1 MPHCY
6 LRAKRPDGSECTI
19 DLIELE
25 TAFDDDMAE
34 YFFDPES
41 GRIVSHLKP
50 DPFGYGDIEEDDEDE
65 TSEDEIIEEE
75 WLPIDRISS
84 HERFEWME
92 EFTTTVYS
100 ITTQTDLRQAHAQRK
115 PFRNFKGT
123 LMGYPGV
130 RQQWFLFEDAKRRE
144 YAVDFIESFNWKVM
158 KVVDN
163 RPVRAAAEQK
173 IDPAEKLAPT
183 KEEREWILRGASE
196 IAAKGGRSQLALLLK
211 GSKDKNLLKHGL
223 NRSEAYGKLS
233 ILTIEEIEN
242 RIDHLIRQGQL
253 RMGFFGDLPLI
264 IMTGGAWEEVRSW
277 SNAQECCRAAAASD
291 RELSDILLQWRNHP
305 RSEQLHLLDAA
316 ALLLTLIPRSASFEH
331 GILSPARKCA
341 LELRR
346 RCRSAPLWIRTTIQS
361 SAEGAGQSEAL
372 PPM

>member
-1 MPHCY
+1 MPSCY

-25 TAFDDDMAE
+25 TAFEDDMAE

-50 DPFGYGDIEEDDEDE
+50 DPFGYGDIEEDKKTDEDE
-65 TSEDEIIEEE
+65 ISETERIEE

-100 ITTQTDLRQAHAQRK
+100 ITAQTALRQALAQRK
-115 PFRNFKGT
+115 PFRNFKDT

-130 RQQWFLFEDAKRRE
+130 RQQWFRFEDAKRRE
-144 YAVDFIESFNWKVM
+144 YAVDFIERLDWKVIE
-158 KVVDN
+158 VVDN
-163 RPVRAAAEQK
+163 RPARTAQQQ
-173 IDPAEKLAPT
+173 IDPAETLAPT
-183 KEEREWILRGASE
+183 REEREWILRGASE

-211 GSKDKNLLKHGL
+211 GSKDKKLLKYGL
-223 NRSEAYGKLS
+223 KRSEAYGKLS

-242 RIDHLIRQGQL
+242 RIDHLIRQDQL
-253 RMGFFGDLPLI
+253 RVGFFGDLPLI
-264 IMTGGAWEEVRSW
+264 IMTDGAWEEVRPW
-277 SNAQECCRAAAASD
+277 SNVQEWRRAAAASD

-316 ALLLTLIPRSASFEH
+316 DSLDPRSALR
-331 GILSPARKCA
+331 ILRAWHSVAGKEMRARIEEKMQGGP
-341 LELRR
+341 R
-346 RCRSAPLWIRTTIQS
+346 
-361 SAEGAGQSEAL
+361 
-372 PPM
+372 

>member
-1 MPHCY
+1 MPYCY

-34 YFFDPES
+34 YFVDPES
-41 GRIVSHLKP
+41 GRIISHLKP
-50 DPFGYGDIEEDDEDE
+50 DPYGYGDIEEDE
-65 TSEDEIIEEE
+65 EDEISETEKIGE

-100 ITTQTDLRQAHAQRK
+100 ITAQTALRQALAQRK
-115 PFRNFKGT
+115 PFRNFKDT

-130 RQQWFLFEDAKRRE
+130 RQQWFRFEESKRRE
-144 YAVDFIESFNWKVM
+144 YAVDFIERLDWKVIE
-158 KVVDN
+158 VVDN
-163 RPVRAAAEQK
+163 RPARAAAEQE
-173 IDPAEKLAPT
+173 IDPAGKLAPT
-183 KEEREWILRGASE
+183 RQEREWILRGASE

-211 GSKDKNLLKHGL
+211 GSKDKKLLKHGL

-242 RIDHLIRQGQL
+242 RIDYLIRQDQL
-253 RMGFFGDLPLI
+253 RVGFFGDLPLI
-264 IMTGGAWEEVRSW
+264 IMTDGAWEEVRPW
-277 SNAQECCRAAAASD
+277 SNSQEWRRAAAASD
-291 RELSDILLQWRNHP
+291 PELSDILLEWRNHP

-316 ALLLTLIPRSASFEH
+316 ASLDPGSALR
-331 GILSPARKCA
+331 ILRAWHSVAGKEMRARIEEKIKVSPAVD
-341 LELRR
+341 
-346 RCRSAPLWIRTTIQS
+346 SHGDSIV
-361 SAEGAGQSEAL
+361 G
-372 PPM
+372 

>member
-1 MPHCY
+1 MPDCY
-6 LRAKRPDGSECTI
+6 IRAKRPDGSECTI

-50 DPFGYGDIEEDDEDE
+50 DPFGYGRIEEDGEGE
-65 TSEDEIIEEE
+65 TSENEVVEEE

-84 HERFEWME
+84 REQFEWME
-92 EFTTTVYS
+92 EFITTVYS
-100 ITTQTDLRQAHAQRK
+100 ITAQTALRQALAQRK
-115 PFRNFKGT
+115 PFRNFKDA

-130 RQQWFLFEDAKRRE
+130 RGQWFRFEDAKRRG
-144 YAVDFIESFNWKVM
+144 YAVDFVESLDWEVM
-158 KVVDN
+158 EVVDN
-163 RPVRAAAEQK
+163 RPARAAAEQE

-183 KEEREWILRGASE
+183 REEREWILRGASE

-211 GSKDKNLLKHGL
+211 GSKDKKLVKHGL

-253 RMGFFGDLPLI
+253 RVEFFGDLPLI
-264 IMTGGAWEEVRSW
+264 IITDGVWEEVRTW
-277 SNAQECCRAAAASD
+277 SNVQEWRRAVAASE
-291 RELSDILLQWRNHP
+291 RELGDILLQWRNLP
-305 RSEQLHLLDAA
+305 RSEQLHLLVAA
-316 ALLLTLIPRSASFEH
+316 ASLDSGSALR
-331 GILSPARKCA
+331 ILRAWHSLAGKEMRARIEEKMQVGPAVDSQI
-341 LELRR
+341 RR
-346 RCRSAPLWIRTTIQS
+346 RIERNRIP
-361 SAEGAGQSEAL
+361 GASLE
-372 PPM
+372 MR